1 MGIIIRP
8 SKQNSTTSFAGLD
21 HKTRNC
27 FYRDTDKEHNEHNVT
42 MFNYYSEK
50 ACLFECRLKKAAKA
64 AECIPWDYPVPQEL
78 EGVPKELE
86 DKIKNTLC
94 YSMASENDSLN
105 KFNKEMNDVDAT
117 KGCNCK
123 PDCHHHSYD
132 FQINTQAL
140 DVDELCSFD
149 PDTHNPELDM
159 VLREWNRTNSP
170 LIHWYNSIVRNR
182 TDYNIDEILS
192 DKVHLIHGLPE
203 SEAILMCR
211 DLFKRSMVKIAIEVD
226 NTNSQEQL
234 LDISLT
240 FAEAIGVVGG
250 TLGLFTGAS
259 IISILEFFY
268 WAYTAFLNMLCT
280 RREKRRLHDKQ

>member
-1 MGIIIRP
+1 MMKYADLP
-8 SKQNSTTSFAGLD
+8 
-21 HKTRNC
+21 
-27 FYRDTDKEHNEHNVT
+27 
-42 MFNYYSEK
+42 
-50 ACLFECRLKKAAKA
+50 
-64 AECIPWDYPVPQEL
+64 
-78 EGVPKELE
+78 
-86 DKIKNTLC
+86 LC
-94 YSMASENDSLN
+94 YSMTEDSIN
-105 KFNKEMNDVDAT
+105 KFNDEMNAETVT
-117 KGCNCK
+117 QGCNCM
-123 PDCHHHSYD
+123 PDCHYHSYD

-226 NTNSQEQL
+226 NTNSQEQQ
-234 LDISLT
+234 LDQKIT
-240 FAEAIGVVGG
+240 FPEAIGVVGG
-250 TLGLFTGAS
+250 TLGLFTGAVS
-259 IISILEFFY
+259 S
-268 WAYTAFLNMLCT
+268 AFLSSSTGST
-280 RREKRRLHDKQ
+280 RLSSTCSARGGRRGGCKISSNL